1 MTTQTE
7 MFPKTE
13 LDQAHVIL
21 IHLLNEEEKA
31 ETALDNAEKK
41 VGECSGRVYKQR
53 QVIAWLQDKMPP
65 ADPIVE
71 GEEVIEDAE
80 FLQIEGDVLDPITG
94 EIVGKEALAEGLEPV
109 VDAML
114 EDLKEEGVIME
125 PEQLIACPDCSGDG
139 RLPDKTGGGHH
150 RCKACDGSGKVPYMP
165 AASPFVFAVYPGSGD
180 SHKTEVGERTRYAEL
195 VSDYFSAAGIE
206 GDVADWQVLAEDELT
221 HNGGG
226 ERNLTEPIQPR
237 DYGRCLIVA
246 AANQGSAA

>member
-7 MFPKTE
+7 IFPKTE

-109 VDAML
+109 ADAML
-114 EDLKEEGVIME
+114 EDLKDEGVIASDGPE
-125 PEQLIACPDCSGDG
+125 P
-139 RLPDKTGGGHH
+139 
-150 RCKACDGSGKVPYMP
+150 
-165 AASPFVFAVYPGSGD
+165 AVSVVVAIYPGD
-180 SHKTEVGERTRYAEL
+180 NPVATPVGQFTRYGEL
-195 VSDYFSAAGIE
+195 VADYGAAAGIPVTMGE
-206 GDVADWQVLAEDELT
+206 YEVIGEVDGQARDLGAEIARE
-221 HNGGG
+221 
-226 ERNLTEPIQPR
+226 
-237 DYGRCLIVA
+237 DYGKRLVVVGPSDVDAAKDAHDSEVA
-246 AANQGSAA
+246 VEESAA